1 MGWLWNHSALQD
13 LESERQELWECRAKL
28 DAIAKNQAVVEFAMD
43 GTVVDANDNFLE
55 AMRYDDLED
64 IVGRHYRI
72 FMDPSDLNSPEYQ
85 KLWKALQRGEPH
97 AGRYRRLRS
106 DGTPIWFEASYY
118 PLLDQNGQPT
128 KILKYATEV
137 THLVERESANSQVGE
152 AVATSIEQMVET
164 INEISSQLTQTAHQ
178 VTKTESEIASNVQSV
193 TRLEQSSQMIV
204 DVVETIRG
212 LAEQT
217 NLLALNATIESARA
231 GEAGKGFAVVANEV
245 KELAKQTASATD
257 SIGETVDGIR
267 TLIASNVES
276 SSSLNERIRI
286 VTESMQ
292 SIAAAV
298 EQQSA
303 TMANLNQTATL
314 LRVE

>member
-1 MGWLWNHSALQD
+1 MGWLWNSSTAVEDEEKLD
-13 LESERQELWECRAKL
+13 ELWDSKSKL
-28 DAIAKNQAVVEFAMD
+28 DAISNVQAVIEFNMD
-43 GTVVDANDNFLE
+43 GTIIEANDNFLQ
-55 AMRYDDLED
+55 AMRYRSED
-64 IVGRHYRI
+64 EIVGMHHRI
-72 FMDPSDLNSPEYQ
+72 FMDPHEAGSAAYEQFWRVLRS
-85 KLWKALQRGEPH
+85 GEPH
-97 AGRYRRLRS
+97 SGRFRRIRS
-106 DGTPIWFEASYY
+106 DGTQIWLDASYY
-118 PLLDQNGQPT
+118 PLLDQYGKPF
-128 KILKYATEV
+128 KILKFAKEITNA
-137 THLVERESANSQVGE
+137 VEKETSNVQVGE

-178 VTKTESEIASNVQSV
+178 VTKTEEEISSNVQSV
-193 TRLEQSSQMIV
+193 TRLEQSSQLIV

-257 SIGETVDGIR
+257 SIGETVDDIR
-267 TLIASNVES
+267 TLIASNVQA

-286 VTESMQ
+286 VTESMH

-298 EQQSA
+298 EEQSA
-303 TMANLNQTATL
+303 TMANLNQTATM
-314 LRVE
+314 LRI